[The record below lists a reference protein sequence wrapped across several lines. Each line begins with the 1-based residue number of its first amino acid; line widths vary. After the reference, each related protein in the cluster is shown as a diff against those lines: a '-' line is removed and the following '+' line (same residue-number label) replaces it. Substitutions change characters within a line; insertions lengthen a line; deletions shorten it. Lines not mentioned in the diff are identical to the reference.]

1 MHKRRIFAIVSYTV
15 IFSAVV
21 CFSKISVSK
30 AGINAMELY
39 MAHCKTC
46 HGSDGKPTDLGEGL
60 EARDFTDPQWQ
71 AKITDEQIMKQITDG
86 TPDKMFPFK
95 DKLNEEEIKALVPV
109 VRSFG
114 KK

>member
-1 MHKRRIFAIVSYTV
+1 MHKRGIFAIVFSTV
-15 IFSAVV
+15 VFSAAV
-21 CFSKISVSK
+21 CFLKISVSK
-30 AGINAMELY
+30 AGINGMELY
-39 MAHCKTC
+39 MTHCKTC

-60 EARDFTDPQWQ
+60 EARDFTDSQWQ
-71 AKITDEQIMKQITDG
+71 ARITDEQIIKQITDG

-109 VRSFG
+109 VRSFE